1 MNSLFYIRQGAVMR
15 VLALALVALC
25 SLSATGQH
33 LNDKV
38 QNRPYADMRRWH
50 LGFSFGVHTQDIS
63 FVHNGLVT
71 QQGEQWFMEQPS
83 FSPGF
88 CVNGLFDLRLNHLFN
103 LRLTPGMYFGN
114 RDITMRDYTTGTELR
129 QNLKSALVVIPV
141 DIKFSGLRYRNS
153 RPYITAGIMP
163 TFNVT
168 RQRGDYLRTKPMDLY
183 LTAGFGCDFYLP
195 FFKLIP
201 EVKFC
206 FGLTDVIEHN
216 RPDLEDEPDK
226 LKITAALKRAVS
238 RMVVFTFY
246 FE

>member
-1 MNSLFYIRQGAVMR
+1 
-15 VLALALVALC
+15 
-25 SLSATGQH
+25 T
-33 LNDKV
+33 
-38 QNRPYADMRRWH
+38 
-50 LGFSFGVHTQDIS
+50 
-63 FVHNGLVT
+63 
-71 QQGEQWFMEQPS
+71 
-83 FSPGF
+83 
-88 CVNGLFDLRLNHLFN
+88 
-103 LRLTPGMYFGN
+103 
-114 RDITMRDYTTGTELR
+114 
-129 QNLKSALVVIPV
+129 
-141 DIKFSGLRYRNS
+141 
-153 RPYITAGIMP
+153 
-163 TFNVT
+163 VT
-168 RQRGDYLRTKPMDLY
+168 RQRGDYLRTKPMDFY